1 MRRIKI
7 PRNAAGNPKIS
18 RQHQRA
24 LTYLI
29 LGAIALGAYYIWFC
43 APIDTLAIP
52 FEDHEAYMNDRSSF
66 KSYKSR
72 QSYDWRNAPFRNTM
86 KAYTPLPAGQPRAL
100 LKVQFDFLP
109 ETKAQRERREIQ
121 RVAVRDEFRRSWD
134 SYRAYAWAEDELKPI
149 TGIGLK
155 TFGGWGATLVDSLD
169 TLWIMGMKEEFYEG
183 VEAVAAI
190 DFGKSD
196 MKTVSVFETTI
207 RYLGGMLSAYDL
219 SQEPVLLEKAIQLG
233 EMLYRAFDT
242 ENHTPTGWLDIE
254 KAKDPEGVSSK
265 PETSICFACLGSLT
279 MEFTRLAQITQ
290 QSKYYDAVAR
300 ITRLLD
306 LTQDTTRIPGLW
318 PTTLNARKEE
328 FNQSRFFSLG
338 ALADSTYEYFP
349 KMHALLGGLEPVYQ
363 KLYTDSAAKI
373 DEHMLFRP
381 QLQDEEL
388 SKSLLFCGDV
398 HSSRPNE
405 VTLDPEMQ
413 HLTCFI
419 GGMFGLAGRL
429 FSTPSHIELGE
440 KLTKGC
446 IYAYAAMPTGIAPE
460 IFKTLPCPSRTECK
474 WNETEWQD
482 KVWWHYGSKYATNVE
497 QVAQDKGLPR
507 GWTNIRDKRY
517 LLRPEAIES
526 VFVMYRITGKQ
537 EYLDDAWDMFT
548 SIVANTRTPYANGQ
562 LLDVTGQTDFGGE
575 HYTVGQRF
583 RGHGPATVKQGN
595 VEDKMESF
603 WTAETLKYFYLVF
616 SRPDMLNLDD
626 WVFNTEAHP
635 FRRPKASK
643 ASDVL

>member
-1 MRRIKI
+1 M
-7 PRNAAGNPKIS
+7 S

-29 LGAIALGAYYIWFC
+29 LGAFALGAYYSWFC
-43 APIDTLAIP
+43 APIDALAIS
-52 FEDHEAYMNDRSSF
+52 FEEHENYMNDRPSF
-66 KSYKSR
+66 MSLKSR
-72 QSYDWRNAPFRNTM
+72 QSYDWRNAPFHNVI
-86 KAYTPLPAGQPRAL
+86 KSYTSLPDGHPRTL
-100 LKVQFDFLP
+100 SRVQFDFPP

-121 RVAVRDEFRRSWD
+121 RVAVRDEFKRTWD

-149 TGIGLK
+149 TGHGLK

-169 TLWIMGMKEEFYEG
+169 SLWIMGLKEEFYEG
-183 VEAVAAI
+183 VQAVAAI
-190 DFGKSD
+190 DFGRSD
-196 MKTVSVFETTI
+196 MKTISVFETTI

-219 SQEPVLLEKAIQLG
+219 SQEPVLLAKAIQLG

-242 ENHTPTGWLDIE
+242 DNHTPLGWLDIE
-254 KAKDPEGVSSK
+254 KAKDPEGLPHRS
-265 PETSICFACLGSLT
+265 ETSICFACLGSLT

-306 LTQDTTRIPGLW
+306 RSQDTTRIPGLW

-363 KLYTDSAAKI
+363 KLYTHSSAKI

-388 SKSLLFCGDV
+388 SKDLLFCGDV

-419 GGMFGLAGRL
+419 GGMFGLGGSL
-429 FSTPSHIELGE
+429 FSAPGHIELGE

-446 IYAYAAMPTGIAPE
+446 IYAYAAMPTGVSPE
-460 IFKTLPCPSRTECK
+460 IFKTLPCASRTECK
-474 WNETEWQD
+474 WNETVWQD
-482 KVWWHYGSKYATNVE
+482 KILYGYGSRHDKDAE
-497 QVAQDKGLPR
+497 QLAEDRGLPR
-507 GWTNIRDKRY
+507 GWTGIRDKRY

-526 VFVMYRITGKQ
+526 VFIMYRITGKE
-537 EYLDDAWDMFT
+537 EYLDSAWDMFA
-548 SIVANTRTPYANGQ
+548 SIVVNTRTPYANGQ
-562 LLDVTGQTDFGGE
+562 LLDVTGQSEYGGE
-575 HYTVGQRF
+575 QYTVDQRY
-583 RGHGPATVKQGN
+583 RGHGPATIRQGN

-603 WTAETLKYFYLVF
+603 WTAETLKYFYLIF
-616 SRPDMLNLDD
+616 SRPDMMSLDD

-635 FRRPKASK
+635 FRRPKASTV
-643 ASDVL
+643 SSVL